1 MLVGHVLRSR
11 GKEELS
17 VFPSEQYNHDCSE
30 FTVLTAD
37 NEMVCIRCGRVCE
50 DEMREYLFEK
60 GVAGEDGKR
69 ITINDHNA
77 GNGLLN
83 SETVQSGFVSLKN
96 VGVAMSLNAPKGK
109 DFSGKKIK
117 PQLQDPYK
125 AGLIA
130 DPSKGC
136 HTEENVLTGK
146 TSVKFSRYDLP
157 TLQIIKERALKR
169 CLEYGFDTVEQT
181 VVAKELKR
189 IYSHLFL
196 GPMIDYAV
204 LAGLLMNSQFL
215 SKSEQMELEKELA
228 HCIEDIRGKVLSGCS
243 SKCKDRGIQQI
254 AKG

>member
-1 MLVGHVLRSR
+1 MLVGHVLSGRR
-11 GKEELS
+11 KEELS

-30 FTVLTAD
+30 FTVLTAVS
-37 NEMVCIRCGRVCE
+37 EMVCIRCGRVCE
-50 DEMREYLFEK
+50 EEMRKYLFEK
-60 GVAGEDGKR
+60 GLAGEDGKGV
-69 ITINDHNA
+69 TINDHNA

-96 VGVAMSLNAPKGK
+96 VGVAMSLNAPRGK

-125 AGLIA
+125 AGLVA

-157 TLQIIKERALKR
+157 TLQIMKERALER
-169 CLEYGFDTVEQT
+169 CVDYHLDTVGQT
-181 VVAKELKR
+181 LVARELKR

-196 GPMIDYAV
+196 SEMVDYAV
-204 LAGLLMNSQFL
+204 LAALLKNGQLLSNSQQ
-215 SKSEQMELEKELA
+215 KEVEKELA
-228 HCIEDIRGKVLSGCS
+228 KTIEVIRNKILSGCT
-243 SKCKDRGIQQI
+243 KRV
-254 AKG
+254 